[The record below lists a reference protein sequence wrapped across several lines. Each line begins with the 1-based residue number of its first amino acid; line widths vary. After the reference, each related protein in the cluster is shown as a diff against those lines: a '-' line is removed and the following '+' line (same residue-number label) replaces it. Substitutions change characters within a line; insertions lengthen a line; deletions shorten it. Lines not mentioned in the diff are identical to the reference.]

1 MSSSR
6 GRSLKSQFVA
16 LVFLVVV
23 AAASADLAHP
33 LRQTVVPSADT
44 AVCGVERWAVK
55 TLQDRPRL
63 LPVYRTTVRQLVR
76 LPRPAYLPS
85 TRLPIERHVYS
96 VVASATLLREEDDQ
110 DFHVILRSGPYH
122 MISEA
127 PNAPSCTPNATPYRK
142 AQMRVAR
149 SRVRRSCARARVIGV
164 AFFDYYHGQTGVA
177 PNVIELHPILAYTCL
192 SVGTAPPRP
201 PRPPRPRGRC
211 AASYPTVCIPP
222 PPPDLNCADI
232 PYRNFRVLW
241 NVPDPDPHHFDGNR
255 DGVGCET

>member
-1 MSSSR
+1 
-6 GRSLKSQFVA
+6 LA
-16 LVFLVVV
+16 LVVVVVVV
-23 AAASADLAHP
+23 AAAAAGVARP
-33 LRQTVVPSADT
+33 LGQTVRPSADT
-44 AVCGVERWAVK
+44 AVCGVERWTVK

-76 LPRPAYLPS
+76 LPRPAYLPN

-96 VVASATLLREEDDQ
+96 VIASATLLREEDDQ

-149 SRVRRSCARARVIGV
+149 SRVRRFCARARVIGV
-164 AFFDYYHGQTGVA
+164 AFFDYYHGQRGVA

-192 SVGTAPPRP
+192 SGGTAPPRP

>member
-1 MSSSR
+1 
-6 GRSLKSQFVA
+6 LA
-16 LVFLVVV
+16 LVLVV
-23 AAASADLAHP
+23 AAAAAGVAHP
-33 LRQTVVPSADT
+33 LGQTVRPSAGT
-44 AVCGVERWAVK
+44 AVCGVERWTVK

-63 LPVYRTTVRQLVR
+63 LPVRRTTVRQLVR
-76 LPRPAYLPS
+76 LPRPAYLPN

-96 VVASATLLREEDDQ
+96 VIASATLLREEDDQ

-127 PNAPSCTPNATPYRK
+127 PNAPSCTANATLYRK

-149 SRVRRSCARARVIGV
+149 SRVRRSCPRARVIGV
-164 AFFDYYHGQTGVA
+164 AFFDTNHGQTGVA
-177 PNVIELHPILAYTCL
+177 PNAIELHPILAYTCL
-192 SVGTAPPRP
+192 RGGIAPPPRP

-232 PYRNFRVLW
+232 SYRNFRVRW
-241 NVPDPDPHHFDGNR
+241 DVPDPDPHHFDGNR

>member
-1 MSSSR
+1 
-6 GRSLKSQFVA
+6 
-16 LVFLVVV
+16 
-23 AAASADLAHP
+23 
-33 LRQTVVPSADT
+33 
-44 AVCGVERWAVK
+44 
-55 TLQDRPRL
+55 
-63 LPVYRTTVRQLVR
+63 VR
-76 LPRPAYLPS
+76 LPRPAYLPN

-96 VVASATLLREEDDQ
+96 VIASATLFREEDDQ

-164 AFFDYYHGQTGVA
+164 AFFDYYHGQRGVA
-177 PNVIELHPILAYTCL
+177 PNLMELHPILAYTCL
-192 SVGTAPPRP
+192 SGGTAPPPRP
-201 PRPPRPRGRC
+201 PRPPRPGGRC

-232 PYRNFRVLW
+232 PYRNFRVRW
-241 NVPDPDPHHFDGNR
+241 DVPDPDPHHFDGNR